1 MLLTVRPLLRR
12 LSREKGN
19 SSVSLFAIL
28 LLAFLSSAL
37 VGALH
42 DGILPRLFGFKYRSA
57 FTRQDTRT
65 PFGLESGDAK
75 LQIVSNLANSY
86 RTDGTPGQARRE
98 TKHSPESLTRSRD
111 PPRIIII
118 GGPAS
123 GKGTQCEYIAYK
135 YGVVHLSTGDMLR
148 EAVRSGTKVGKVA
161 KEFMDRG
168 ELVPDDVMINI
179 VGERLD
185 QEDCKER
192 GWLLDGFPRTKV
204 QAAHLHDL
212 GIVPDLILF
221 LDVPDEIL
229 IERVT
234 GRRLDPHTGKI
245 YHLAFRPPPADII
258 DRLEQRSDDT
268 AEKAERRLEHFH
280 SNLSEIRSYL
290 GDAIVEF
297 DGTRAPSVVSN
308 DMASIIDH
316 NMKKLRVKA

>member
-1 MLLTVRPLLRR
+1 MY
-12 LSREKGN
+12 
-19 SSVSLFAIL
+19 
-28 LLAFLSSAL
+28 AL
-37 VGALH
+37 N
-42 DGILPRLFGFKYRSA
+42 DGIIPRLFGFRRRVA
-57 FTRQDTRT
+57 FTSPGTSKQR
-65 PFGLESGDAK
+65 FGLESVAVDRIPADGRPPLSK
-75 LQIVSNLANSY
+75 LRIITNLAKDSHSRINRTSNQKTNSN
-86 RTDGTPGQARRE
+86 R
-98 TKHSPESLTRSRD
+98 KHSSRSPD

-123 GKGTQCEYIAYK
+123 GKGTQCEYIAER

-148 EAVRSGTKVGKVA
+148 EAVRSGTAIGKVA

-168 ELVPDDVMINI
+168 ELVPDNVMINI

-185 QEDCKER
+185 QEDCQQQ

-221 LDVPDEIL
+221 LDVPDDLL

-234 GRRLDPHTGKI
+234 GRRLDPQTGKI
-245 YHLAFRPPPADII
+245 YHLSFCPPPTDII

-280 SNLSEIRSYL
+280 SNLSEIRAYL
-290 GDAIVEF
+290 GDAIVEV
-297 DGTRAPSVVSN
+297 DGTRSPSIVSKS
-308 DMASIIDH
+308 MAKIID
-316 NMKKLRVKA
+316 NKTKKRRAKA